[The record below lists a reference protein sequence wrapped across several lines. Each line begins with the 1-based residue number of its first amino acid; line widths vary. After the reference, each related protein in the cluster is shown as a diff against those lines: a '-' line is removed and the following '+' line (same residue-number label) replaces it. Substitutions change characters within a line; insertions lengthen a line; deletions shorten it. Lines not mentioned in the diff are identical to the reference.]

1 MATSTK
7 KNGVWSAWSKSKI
20 KGEDGKD
27 GKEGEEG
34 KHGMNTATIYL
45 YKRYNNDDGTILMP
59 NSDITYNFT
68 TEELTG
74 NKNG

>member
-20 KGEDGKD
+20 KGEDGK
-27 GKEGEEG
+27 EGEEG

-45 YKRYNNDDGTILMP
+45 YKRYSKDDGKILMP